1 MKRKDLEE
9 KGFTSEQI
17 EFVMSEYGKDINPI
31 KTELDNLK
39 KETADY
45 ATIKAEH
52 DKLKSEKDKYKD
64 YDAIKADNEKIKKE
78 HEALL
83 TEKKRND
90 QLKVLDEVG
99 VDKDFQEFVL
109 GKIEVPEGKEL
120 KDVASEYIKAN
131 PKYSK
136 ETFKNIDSQL
146 SLAGGSG
153 KVDLSNLSTEDYLKV
168 RRKERKGEI

>member
-31 KTELDNLK
+31 KLELENLK

-45 ATIKAEH
+45 ETIKTEH
-52 DKLKSEKDKYKD
+52 SKLKSEKDKYKD

-78 HEALL
+78 HEELL
-83 TEKKRND
+83 NEKKKND
-90 QLKVLDEVG
+90 NLKVLDEVG

-120 KDVASEYIKAN
+120 KEIATEYIKAN

-136 ETFKNIDSQL
+136 ETFKNINTQL
-146 SLAGGSG
+146 PLDGSG
-153 KVDLSNLSTEDYLKV
+153 GKIDISKMPTDEYIKA
-168 RRKERKGEI
+168 RRKGEI